1 MPSPGLLQSTT
12 RWRTSN
18 MADYLRLRG
27 LARPGPAG
35 GPPPPT
41 IRTRSMKVPKRLQP
55 LVDDGMIDEVIAQ
68 LMSGKEAQ
76 VYVVRCG
83 DGLRCAKVFKEARQR
98 SFKQAVQYQ
107 EGRKMRNSRRARA
120 MSKKTR
126 YGQKEQEQ
134 AWLSAEV
141 DALYRLASAGVRVPQ
156 PFGFVDG
163 VLLMELVADDEGYA
177 APRLDDVTL
186 TPEQARDYHGQ
197 VIADVVRMLCAG
209 LVHGDLSEFNVL
221 LDPQGPVIIDL
232 PQAVDAAGNNNA
244 AMMLERDVNN
254 MRAYFGRFAPEL
266 LTTDYGKEIW
276 ALYESGELHPDS
288 RLTGHFEHDTS
299 SVDVG
304 DLMDVIDDVLE
315 EEAERLAPAW
325 EGS

>member
-1 MPSPGLLQSTT
+1 
-12 RWRTSN
+12 
-18 MADYLRLRG
+18 
-27 LARPGPAG
+27 
-35 GPPPPT
+35 
-41 IRTRSMKVPKRLQP
+41 MKVPKRLQP
-55 LVDDGMIDEVIAQ
+55 LVDDGMIDEVTTQ

-83 DGLRCAKVFKEARQR
+83 EHLRCAKVFKEAKQR

-107 EGRKMRNSRRARA
+107 EGRKVRNSRRARA

-134 AWLSAEV
+134 AWLNAEV
-141 DALYRLASAGVRVPQ
+141 EALYRLASAGVRVPQ
-156 PFGFVDG
+156 PYGFVDG

-186 TPEQARDYHGQ
+186 SAEQARDYHAQ
-197 VIADVVRMLCAG
+197 VMADVVRMLCAG

-221 LDPQGPVIIDL
+221 VDRQGPVIIDL

-244 AMMLERDVNN
+244 AMMLERDVDN

-266 LTTDYGKEIW
+266 LITDYGKEIW
-276 ALYESGELHPDS
+276 ALFEAGELRPDS
-288 RLTGHFEHDTS
+288 PLTGCFEHDTT
-299 SVDVG
+299 SVDID
-304 DLMDVIDDVLE
+304 DLMSVIDDARE
-315 EEAERLAPAW
+315 EQAERLAQSWDPQYDD
-325 EGS
+325 

>member
-1 MPSPGLLQSTT
+1 
-12 RWRTSN
+12 
-18 MADYLRLRG
+18 
-27 LARPGPAG
+27 
-35 GPPPPT
+35 
-41 IRTRSMKVPKRLQP
+41 MKVPKRLQP
-55 LVDDGMIDEVIAQ
+55 LVDDGMIDEVTAQ

-83 DGLRCAKVFKEARQR
+83 DDLRCAKVFKEARQR

-134 AWLSAEV
+134 AWLNAEV

-156 PFGFVDG
+156 PYGFVDG

-186 TPEQARDYHGQ
+186 SAEQARDYHGQ
-197 VIADVVRMLCAG
+197 VMADVVRMLCAG

-221 LDPQGPVIIDL
+221 VDRHGPVIIDL

-244 AMMLERDVNN
+244 AMMLERDVDN

-266 LTTDYGKEIW
+266 LATDYGKEIW
-276 ALYESGELHPDS
+276 ALFEAGRLHPDS
-288 RLTGHFEHDTS
+288 ALTGHFEHDTTS
-299 SVDVG
+299 ADVG
-304 DLMDVIDDVLE
+304 DLMAVIDDVRE
-315 EEAERLAPAW
+315 EQAERMAPAW
-325 EGS
+325 DE

>member
-1 MPSPGLLQSTT
+1 
-12 RWRTSN
+12 
-18 MADYLRLRG
+18 
-27 LARPGPAG
+27 
-35 GPPPPT
+35 
-41 IRTRSMKVPKRLQP
+41 MKVPKRLQP
-55 LVDDGMIDEVIAQ
+55 LVDDGMIDEVVAQ

-83 DGLRCAKVFKEARQR
+83 EELRCAKVFKEARQR

-156 PFGFVDG
+156 PYGFVDG

-186 TPEQARDYHGQ
+186 SAEQARDYHGQ
-197 VIADVVRMLCAG
+197 VMADVVRMLCAG

-221 LDPQGPVIIDL
+221 LDRHGPVIIDL

-244 AMMLERDVNN
+244 AMMLERDVDN

-266 LTTDYGKEIW
+266 LTTEYGKEIW
-276 ALYESGELHPDS
+276 ALYEAGRLHPDS
-288 RLTGHFEHDTS
+288 TLTGHFEHDTS
-299 SVDVG
+299 SVDVD
-304 DLMDVIDDVLE
+304 DLMAVIDDVRE
-315 EEAERLAPAW
+315 EEAERLAPVW
-325 EGS
+325 DE

>member
-1 MPSPGLLQSTT
+1 
-12 RWRTSN
+12 
-18 MADYLRLRG
+18 
-27 LARPGPAG
+27 
-35 GPPPPT
+35 
-41 IRTRSMKVPKRLQP
+41 MKVPKRLQP
-55 LVDDGMIDEVIAQ
+55 LVDDGMIDEVMAQ

-83 DGLRCAKVFKEARQR
+83 DSLRCAKVFKEASKR

-141 DALYRLASAGVRVPQ
+141 DALYRLAAAGVRVPE
-156 PFGFVDG
+156 PYGFVDG
-163 VLLMELVADDEGYA
+163 VLLMELVADEDGYA

-186 TPEQARDYHGQ
+186 TAEQASEYHDQ
-197 VIADVVRMLCAG
+197 VMGDVVRMLCAG

-221 LDPQGPVIIDL
+221 LDPDGPVIIDL

-244 AMMLERDVNN
+244 AMMLQRDVDN

-276 ALYESGELHPDS
+276 ALYEAGELHPEIT
-288 RLTGHFEHDTS
+288 LTGLFEQDAG

-304 DLMDVIDDVLE
+304 DLMAVIEDVRE
-315 EEAERLAPAW
+315 EQAERMAPAW
-325 EGS
+325 EE